1 MVLLVGRMKLWRSG
15 QGLGDP
21 NPFLE
26 HDAVVSSVM
35 ASRVTKLPQIKIRGN
50 VGEARSTNP

>member
-1 MVLLVGRMKLWRSG
+1 VVLLVGRMMLWRSG

-21 NPFLE
+21 NSLLDN
-26 HDAVVSSVM
+26 DAVVSSVM